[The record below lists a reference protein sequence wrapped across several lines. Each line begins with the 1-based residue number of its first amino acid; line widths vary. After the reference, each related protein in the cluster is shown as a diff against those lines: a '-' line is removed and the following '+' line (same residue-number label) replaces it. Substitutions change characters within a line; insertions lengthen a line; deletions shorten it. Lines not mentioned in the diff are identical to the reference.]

1 MSSRAITSLQC
12 GLLQAFRSPRTANQ
26 HIFRA
31 ATTVGVFS
39 VGVKMV
45 ATAKELA
52 VASFFGR
59 GDALDAFLIAFMLP
73 AFVVTLVAITLNSAL
88 IPTFIQVRTGQGDSA
103 AQRLFS
109 SAMLWSQG
117 LLFTICVALVAA
129 GPWILRCVAHQFPPA
144 KLALTLR
151 LFYALLPLIL
161 LSGIASNCG
170 AVLNA
175 CGRFALPALMSLMT
189 PALTLLLLMTGAR
202 RWGISVLVVGAL
214 LGAAI
219 EALTVALALRGCGFH
234 LEFRWYGRSAELR
247 QVGSQYAPLIVAGLL
262 SSGVVLVDQSMAAM
276 LEPGSVAALSYGSRI
291 VTVLVSLTS
300 FSLSTAV
307 VPYLSQMVANQDWEG
322 CQRTVRTYSWIVSCL
337 MVPLAAVMI
346 WFSATIVRVLYQRGN
361 FSPAD
366 TLLVSR
372 IQAMYAFQL
381 AFTAVGMLYGR
392 LLIAMKRTDLIM
404 ASAALNLSLD
414 IVLNLICMRYLGV
427 AGIALATS
435 LFYFG
440 TFLFLRTTAR
450 RLLGRQMKTQTGLAV
465 GTSCA

>member
-1 MSSRAITSLQC
+1 MLRAW
-12 GLLQAFRSPRTANQ
+12 RSPRTANQ

-39 VGVKMV
+39 VGVKLV
-45 ATAKELA
+45 STAKELA

-73 AFVVTLVAITLNSAL
+73 AFVVMLVAITLNAAL
-88 IPTFIQVRTGQGDSA
+88 IPTFIQVRTQQGDAA

-117 LLFTICVALVAA
+117 LLFTICVALLVA
-129 GPWILRCVAHQFPPA
+129 GPRILGCVAHEFLPA
-144 KLALTLR
+144 KLALTVR

-189 PALTLLLLMTGAR
+189 PALTLLLLLTRAR
-202 RWGISVLVVGAL
+202 QWGISVLVVGAL
-214 LGAAI
+214 FGSAI
-219 EALTVALALRGCGFH
+219 EATTIALALRGSGFR
-234 LEFRWYGRSAELR
+234 LEFRWYGLNSDLR
-247 QVGSQYAPLIVAGLL
+247 RVGTQYAPLIVAGLL

-291 VTVLVSLTS
+291 VSVLVSLTS
-300 FSLSTAV
+300 MSLCTAV
-307 VPYLSQMVANQDWEG
+307 VPYLSQMVAVQDWEG
-322 CQRTVRTYSWIVSCL
+322 CQRTLRTYSWMVSCL
-337 MVPLAAVMI
+337 MLPLTAIMVL
-346 WFSATIVRVLYQRGN
+346 FSGTIVRLLYQRGN
-361 FSPAD
+361 FTPAD

-372 IQAMYAFQL
+372 VQAMYAFQL
-381 AFTAVGMLYGR
+381 AFAGLGMLYGR
-392 LLIAMKRTDLIM
+392 LLVAMKRTDLIM
-404 ASAALNLSLD
+404 ASAALNLGLD

-440 TFLFLRTTAR
+440 SYLFAAPWH
-450 RLLGRQMKTQTGLAV
+450 AV
-465 GTSCA
+465 CWDDK